1 MKSINLV
8 PLARLIAALIIGVCI
23 MPNALAEEIQGK
35 APDFTLKSQNG
46 DNIKLSELRGKV
58 ILINFWASW
67 CGPCRQEMP
76 ELDQLY
82 QHYRSLDFTILGVN
96 VEENSDAAK
105 SLLKDIPVSF
115 PVLFDNANTVSKL
128 YKIKGMPSTI
138 ILDRDGN
145 MRYMYMGYQR
155 GYEQEYQKQVRA
167 LIRE

>member
-1 MKSINLV
+1 MKIIKFV
-8 PLARLIAALIIGVCI
+8 PLARLIAVLIIGACF
-23 MPNALAEEIQGK
+23 MPYTLAEEIQGK

-82 QHYRSLDFTILGVN
+82 QHYRSLGFTILGVN

-105 SLLKDIPVSF
+105 SLLKDVRVTF
-115 PVLFDNANTVSKL
+115 PILFDNTNKVSDL
-128 YKIKGMPSTI
+128 YKVQGMPSTI
-138 ILDRDGN
+138 IVDRDGN
-145 MRYMYMGYQR
+145 KRYRYIGYQH
-155 GYEQEYQKQVRA
+155 GYEQEYQKQIRN